1 MAHLRRYLIRAFVGC
16 ALLLAW
22 APAGMAQ
29 QSRAGAEAARTFH
42 ALAVSPSPVLA
53 ELFYMRGP
61 NDGVP
66 LDVSTHRLSPAPMV
80 AGPGPLV
87 LAVKR
92 ADAQG
97 KQAFVP
103 VAQAEWPQAGG
114 VDRVLLLV
122 AVSGSGRDTK
132 VQAIAVD
139 NSLAAFPMRS
149 VRVINLSG
157 RPLLGQYGDFRGE
170 LPAGPGKAVAYPA
183 VKPAANGGVG
193 RFPVAIGQRAAQ
205 GESMKILFNGWTE
218 AWPEARTL
226 VLVVPGANA
235 ERPQVRFLVD
245 TPRKEKSPEGR
256 R

>member
-1 MAHLRRYLIRAFVGC
+1 MIRVLAGC

-22 APAGMAQ
+22 APVVVAQ
-29 QSRAGAEAARTFH
+29 QPRTGADAARTFQ
-42 ALAVSPSPVLA
+42 ALAISPSPVLA

-61 NDGVP
+61 NEGVP
-66 LDVSTHRLSPAPMV
+66 LDVSTHRLSPTPMV
-80 AGPGPLV
+80 AGSGPLV

-97 KQAFVP
+97 KQTFVP
-103 VAQAEWPQAGG
+103 VAQAEWPQGGG
-114 VDRVLLLV
+114 VNRALLFV
-122 AVSGSGRDTK
+122 AVNGSGRDTK
-132 VQAIAVD
+132 VQVIAMD

-170 LPAGPGKAVAYPA
+170 LPTGPAKAVAYPA
-183 VKPAANGGVG
+183 VKPPTNGGVG

-205 GESMKILFNGWTE
+205 GESMKVLFNGWTE

-226 VLVVPGANA
+226 LLVVPGANP

-245 TPRKEKSPEGR
+245 APRNEPPRVAGANGR
-256 R
+256 S